1 MTVVGHSLFE
11 LARRSVGARNEAAT
25 LTRLLERPLG
35 RLVIK
40 RISWL
45 AGQSL
50 VLKAF
55 GDVGNQVTQG
65 FLLIPLWRA
74 RRLVS
79 VI

>member
-1 MTVVGHSLFE
+1 MTVVGHCLLE
-11 LARRSVGARNEAAT
+11 LARRSVGARNEAAAFT
-25 LTRLLERPLG
+25 CLLEWPLR

-40 RISWL
+40 RISWP

-50 VLKAF
+50 LLEAF
-55 GDVGNQVTQG
+55 RDVGNQVAQG

-74 RRLVS
+74 RRLVC